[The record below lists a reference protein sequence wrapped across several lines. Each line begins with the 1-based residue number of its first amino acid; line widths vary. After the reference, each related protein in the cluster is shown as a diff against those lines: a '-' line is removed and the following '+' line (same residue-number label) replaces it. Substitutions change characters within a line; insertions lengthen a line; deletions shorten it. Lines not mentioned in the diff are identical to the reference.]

1 MVEVPKPSDIQNVFG
16 LSEPQHMLT
25 KMYVELNDL
34 MESLSVW
41 TKNEPYPKPLFIA
54 FNLAVTTWHMTDWL
68 WMSRLQTRTLLAK
81 LYHVGHNET
90 ASGIGRGL
98 EKFQDAIA
106 RHSRPLYICREIAN
120 GSKHMRRKKSD
131 PTIKALV
138 EWHPAIEG
146 MGHVKVGDL
155 VMSLSIY
162 DGSKKLDAS
171 KFFIEAI
178 SFWETLLRRENLMS
192 AEAILP
198 TKIISATL

>member
-1 MVEVPKPSDIQNVFG
+1 M
-16 LSEPQHMLT
+16 
-25 KMYVELNDL
+25 ELNDL

-106 RHSRPLYICREIAN
+106 RQSRPLYRHCASIA
-120 GSKHMRRKKSD
+120 KLAQRHRRSRLRA
-131 PTIKALV
+131 PAASAAKAECL
-138 EWHPAIEG
+138 G
-146 MGHVKVGDL
+146 GLKVDHEFEFG
-155 VMSLSIY
+155 
-162 DGSKKLDAS
+162 
-171 KFFIEAI
+171 
-178 SFWETLLRRENLMS
+178 R
-192 AEAILP
+192 
-198 TKIISATL
+198 